1 MNFTLPSDQ
10 NIKYNIEIRL
20 ISECI
25 VFQIKSDEIPKKV
38 YCNHYTF
45 SDMKNKYDYFSSGS
59 YQTIESIFKGLQNII
74 KKATSKKL
82 DVGKKKIE
90 LKFFDYEAFKTLI
103 FEIEQNIDINE
114 SILEIS
120 TLYKDL
126 KLEKDKEIKD
136 FIEKNKEYE
145 QKMNIINEE
154 IDNLK
159 KEINNLNQTHAEEID
174 NLKDDFNEKI
184 NNLKDDFN
192 EKINN
197 LKEENEKNYKKVEK
211 NIDLKINFLKNQNKR
226 NNENL
231 EKKINIKIDNLQNDN
246 EIKNNNLK
254 NDLNDLNNDLNDLNK
269 KMEKYFSFI
278 KKQILFLVLNNHQ
291 DFLNVMEAFYQEL
304 SQDNIYSN
312 LFGKVYKSSYNDSI
326 QFLYKSYKGINGK
339 EQNKILE
346 FNHTKYE
353 EYDQSNWNA
362 FLMNNVI
369 YQMLYSDDISL
380 NKNGVD
386 QILEKIFKFKPF
398 FTKYKTKLEESK
410 RDIKVYLYDYK
421 LYDVIR
427 TIKNYISSK
436 NNFLSTGNEMKLLT
450 D

>member
-184 NNLKDDFN
+184 NNLK
-192 EKINN
+192 
-197 LKEENEKNYKKVEK
+197 EENEKNYKKVEK

-254 NDLNDLNNDLNDLNK
+254 NDLNDLNK

-304 SQDNIYSN
+304 SQDNIYLN
-312 LFGKVYKSSYNDSI
+312 LLGGKFKTSYNESI
-326 QFLYKSYKGINGK
+326 QFLYESYKGINGK

-346 FNHTKYE
+346 FKYNTKYE
-353 EYDQSNWNA
+353 KYDQTNWNA

-386 QILEKIFKFKPF
+386 QTLQKIFKLKPF
-398 FTKYKTKLEESK
+398 FYK
-410 RDIKVYLYDYK
+410 I
-421 LYDVIR
+421 
-427 TIKNYISSK
+427 
-436 NNFLSTGNEMKLLT
+436 
-450 D
+450 